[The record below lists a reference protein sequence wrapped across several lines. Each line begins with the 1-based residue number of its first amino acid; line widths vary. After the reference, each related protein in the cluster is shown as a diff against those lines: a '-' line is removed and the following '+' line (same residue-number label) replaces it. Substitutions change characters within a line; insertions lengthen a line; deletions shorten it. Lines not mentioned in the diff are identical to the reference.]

1 MIKKLALIIG
11 FIICLSSCGKDY
23 VYRIE
28 GELSNLEDQTVYAV
42 FEKDNYKVVD
52 TVACTKPGQFQID
65 QNEAGFHCVTIF
77 FADKEHWVTAYLE
90 PGETVKITGDAN
102 SPLLLQVKGGR
113 TNDKLTAFKKKI
125 APLLTELTN
134 LSNSLN
140 SKDLNDTIEET
151 EEEFRIGCMVTLR
164 DLELDP
170 GLNSYTDGA
179 ARESV
184 RHIVGVQF
192 RNLATVGGSIYGR
205 YGFSDV
211 LTMFLTMDSYVELYK
226 GGIIPLKEY
235 AKMPYDRDILVRL
248 IVKKEKAAFDYQS
261 VRNSQ
266 TDFPVL
272 TCAAAKTEAG
282 YRFSIGARPGKAVLF
297 ELADADIQAADVEN
311 MAENAAKCVK
321 EQVETGSNTRGSAE
335 YRKHLAGVLVRR
347 AVCKLA
353 GK

>member
-1 MIKKLALIIG
+1 MITVKNYIKPDTLEAAYELNQKRANRIIG
-11 FIICLSSCGKDY
+11 GMMWLRMGKGN
-23 VYRIE
+23 I
-28 GELSNLEDQTVYAV
+28 
-42 FEKDNYKVVD
+42 
-52 TVACTKPGQFQID
+52 
-65 QNEAGFHCVTIF
+65 
-77 FADKEHWVTAYLE
+77 
-90 PGETVKITGDAN
+90 
-102 SPLLLQVKGGR
+102 
-113 TNDKLTAFKKKI
+113 LTAI
-125 APLLTELTN
+125 DLSGLLSGEITET
-134 LSNSLN
+134 
-140 SKDLNDTIEET
+140 DTD
-151 EEEFRIGCMVTLR
+151 FHIGSMCTLR
-164 DLELDP
+164 QLETHP
-170 GLNSYTDGA
+170 GLAKSFG
-179 ARESV
+179 SV
-184 RHIVGVQF
+184 WKECTRHIVGVQF
-192 RNLATVGGSIYGR
+192 RNGATVGGSIFGR